1 MAKIKAL
8 LGILLVII
16 AICGGLASVE
26 SVHASIGVVS
36 TVTVGNYPEDV
47 AYDSGKGE
55 GFVAADGG
63 LWVISDINN
72 TVVATIPIG
81 KGPFGVAYDSGKGEI
96 FTANMGHVG
105 SAFNNLYSVSVISDN
120 TNSLVATINIS
131 GTDAPSYVA
140 YDSGKGEI
148 FVTSVNSI
156 QPGTVTVISDETNT
170 IVANITVGI
179 EPGGMVYDSWNSEI
193 YVVNT
198 GSDSVSV
205 ISDSTNSVVATIPVK
220 SPGSLAYDPGTGGNG
235 SIYVTT
241 EGSVSIPAS
250 ISVISDQT
258 NTVTKTIVE
267 ENSTTIGEMVYDYG
281 VGALFV
287 TSYNYTEGISSPSIV
302 AIKNGAVVATVP
314 TPEVALT
321 NGMAYDFV
329 KGEVFVA
336 FGLNSVLVISDSSG
350 ASASPSPT
358 AFASPSPAVTPTLE
372 PTPIPTPTQTPTLSP
387 SPTIAPSPSVPE
399 FPTWIALLLTLV
411 AISVG
416 GAVAAQRRKLRR
428 QNFS

>member
-1 MAKIKAL
+1 MAIIKAL
-8 LGILLVII
+8 LGVLLVTI

-26 SVHASIGVVS
+26 SVHASIGLVS
-36 TVTVGNYPEDV
+36 TVTVGTYPEDV

-55 GFVAADGG
+55 VFVAAGG
-63 LWVISDINN
+63 ALWVISDINN
-72 TVVATIPIG
+72 TVVSTIPTRE
-81 KGPFGVAYDSGKGEI
+81 GPFGVAYDSGKGEI

-105 SAFNNLYSVSVISDN
+105 SAFDNIYSVSVISDT
-120 TNSLVATINIS
+120 TNSVVATINIS
-131 GTDAPSYVA
+131 GTGELGYVA
-140 YDSGKGEI
+140 YDSDKGEI
-148 FVTSVNSI
+148 FVTSINSI
-156 QPGTVTVISDETNT
+156 QPGTVTVVSDETNT
-170 IVANITVGI
+170 IVANITVGVL
-179 EPGGMVYDSWNSEI
+179 PGGMVYDSGNSEI

-235 SIYVTT
+235 SIYVTS

-287 TSYNYTEGISSPSIV
+287 TSYNYTEGISSPSIL
-302 AIKNGAVVATVP
+302 AITNGTVVATVP
-314 TPEVALT
+314 TPEVAVT
-321 NGMAYDFV
+321 NGVAYDFV
-329 KGEVFVA
+329 KGEIFVA
-336 FGLNSVLVISDSSG
+336 FGANSVLVISDSSA

-358 AFASPSPAVTPTLE
+358 GSASPSPAVTPTLE
-372 PTPIPTPTQTPTLSP
+372 PTPTPWPTQTQTLSP
-387 SPTIAPSPSVPE
+387 SASPVPSSSVPE
-399 FPTWIALLLTLV
+399 FPTWIIVPAALAATL
-411 AISVG
+411 I
-416 GAVAAQRRKLRR
+416 AATVTQRRKLKK
-428 QNFS
+428 QSVS